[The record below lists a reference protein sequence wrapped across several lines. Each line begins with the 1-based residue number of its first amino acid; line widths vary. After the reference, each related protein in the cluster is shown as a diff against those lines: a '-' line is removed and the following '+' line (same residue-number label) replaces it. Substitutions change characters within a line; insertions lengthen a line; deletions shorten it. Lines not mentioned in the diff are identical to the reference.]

1 MEEKKINRE
10 WVKTAAIIFLA
21 VLLVLTF
28 FSNTIMN
35 RTLPEVASAEVTD
48 GPITA
53 KIRGTGTVSSV
64 GQTEVKANATQS
76 VATVKAREGAE
87 VKAGDVLFV
96 MGEAGEELEN
106 ALEMLENARF
116 DLMSAQSSFPGSV
129 SSYEKDLARIDADDA
144 LAKYQ
149 AAVEAS
155 SKAKPDDDPSVIAA
169 HDAVVNAQATYT
181 FKDTET
187 QKLMDDAYK
196 LWSENPDDEELKKA
210 YEESVSSRETTL
222 TEAQR
227 EIDKAQAAYVTI
239 LAQTKSKLSIE
250 EQTALEVWEELERIA
265 SREEDIYN
273 QSVQSNNKSAASSS
287 NQIYSEYLSADSTDK
302 NNGKAAQSANIAVA
316 RAQAD
321 INRWEKKV
329 AELSGGEDYAIKAPI
344 GGTISALSVS
354 PGEKVSK
361 DQVMCII
368 EVPDLGYQMSFS
380 VTNDQVK
387 RIKVGDPATVSSF
400 FWGST
405 IEAEVSS
412 IKVDPKD
419 PQSKKLITCTL
430 DGDVEPG
437 SEISVSIG
445 NKSANYDVIVPN
457 SAVRTDSNGSFVL
470 MITSKNSP
478 LGNRYFAERVPVE
491 VLASDDTNSALNAN
505 LGYGDFVITTSSS
518 PIKNGDQVRMADNG

>member
-106 ALEMLENARF
+106 ALEMLENAKF
-116 DLMSAQSSFPGSV
+116 SLMEAYNGYPVDSASGDLTYAQR
-129 SSYEKDLARIDADDA
+129 EKDDADKA
-144 LAKYQ
+144 LAAAAAAKKDDPEVKKLEDKITDLNSQIGLINDKYTSAV
-149 AAVEAS
+149 AAVSTAESVLASAESQLELAEA
-155 SKAKPDDDPSVIAA
+155 AYYADPSDSAKEQNYLDAQKAVSDAQTSLNKALSDPVI
-169 HDAVVNAQATYT
+169 NQY
-181 FKDTET
+181 
-187 QKLMDDAYK
+187 
-196 LWSENPDDEELKKA
+196 ENLQRDL
-210 YEESVSSRETTL
+210 ESVSAE
-222 TEAQR
+222 
-227 EIDKAQAAYVTI
+227 K
-239 LAQTKSKLSIE
+239 
-250 EQTALEVWEELERIA
+250 TALLATLDVNYNVAYERAQNAETALRAAEAAVANADA
-265 SREEDIYN
+265 S
-273 QSVQSNNKSAASSS
+273 
-287 NQIYSEYLSADSTDK
+287 
-302 NNGKAAQSANIAVA
+302 NGKAAQSANIAVA

>member
-106 ALEMLENARF
+106 ALEMLENAKFSLMEAYNSYPTDNSSGNKLVQLEQAMLQAKEARDIAYEAYKAQATEELQQELDKAEKERDEAQADF
-116 DLMSAQSSFPGSV
+116 DKISVSV
-129 SSYEKDLARIDADDA
+129 SSQEIAVDEAEAYLALQEKGTEEWLKAKEAYDKALAILHKLKDDLKAAEKILADKE
-144 LAKYQ
+144 AKYQ
-149 AAVEAS
+149 AILSRFPTALYNTYLLAQQAYDEAS
-155 SKAKPDDDPSVIAA
+155 SRYAA
-169 HDAVVNAQATYT
+169 AQ
-181 FKDTET
+181 
-187 QKLMDDAYK
+187 
-196 LWSENPDDEELKKA
+196 DEE
-210 YEESVSSRETTL
+210 
-222 TEAQR
+222 
-227 EIDKAQAAYVTI
+227 
-239 LAQTKSKLSIE
+239 
-250 EQTALEVWEELERIA
+250 
-265 SREEDIYN
+265 
-273 QSVQSNNKSAASSS
+273 AASASS
-287 NQIYSEYLSADSTDK
+287 Q
-302 NNGKAAQSANIAVA
+302 GKAAQSANIAVA

>member
-106 ALEMLENARF
+106 ALEMLENAKF
-116 DLMSAQSSFPGSV
+116 SLMEAYNGYPVDSASGDL
-129 SSYEKDLARIDADDA
+129 
-144 LAKYQ
+144 
-149 AAVEAS
+149 
-155 SKAKPDDDPSVIAA
+155 
-169 HDAVVNAQATYT
+169 TY
-181 FKDTET
+181 
-187 QKLMDDAYK
+187 
-196 LWSENPDDEELKKA
+196 
-210 YEESVSSRETTL
+210 
-222 TEAQR
+222 AQR
-227 EIDKAQAAYVTI
+227 EKDDADKALAAAAAASKDD
-239 LAQTKSKLSIE
+239 AQVKELNTKLDQLKTQLDNLFSAYTVAVNEISAAE
-250 EQTALEVWEELERIA
+250 TALADAESKEALAESAYFADPDNTAKKANYDAAVQAVADAQEALETAKASGAEVINAYEGLQSDYNSYSAQLESRLATLDANYSIA
-265 SREEDIYN
+265 YERAQNAETALR
-273 QSVQSNNKSAASSS
+273 AAEAAVA
-287 NQIYSEYLSADSTDK
+287 NADAS
-302 NNGKAAQSANIAVA
+302 NGKAAQSANIAVA

-400 FWGST
+400 FWGSA

>member
-96 MGEAGEELEN
+96 MGEAGEELED
-106 ALEMLENARF
+106 ALEMLDNARF
-116 DLMSAQSSFPGSV
+116 DLQAAYANYSDNYNSSGNTRAEALKVAANTAYDNYIIAKNAYDTGKVDPQQIEAAKSAW
-129 SSYEKDLARIDADDA
+129 DTA
-144 LAKYQ
+144 LADVVDETTKQDQIVSEKQTEYDRAQQDYQ
-149 AAVEAS
+149 
-155 SKAKPDDDPSVIAA
+155 
-169 HDAVVNAQATYT
+169 N
-181 FKDTET
+181 
-187 QKLMDDAYK
+187 
-196 LWSENPDDEELKKA
+196 NPEDEELKRLYDEA
-210 YEESVSSRETTL
+210 TTAL
-222 TEAQR
+222 KLAKSARIEAIAAKEALATEA
-227 EIDKAQAAYVTI
+227 EEKYYDLLSHGEKALKEVMDAAYADYLNADAEYLAAVDAVDSAQASTNKANASNAATI
-239 LAQTKSKLSIE
+239 ARLQNQVKKY
-250 EQTALEVWEELERIA
+250 EQ
-265 SREEDIYN
+265 
-273 QSVQSNNKSAASSS
+273 
-287 NQIYSEYLSADSTDK
+287 
-302 NNGKAAQSANIAVA
+302 
-316 RAQAD
+316 
-321 INRWEKKV
+321 KV

-344 GGTISALSVS
+344 GGTICALSVS